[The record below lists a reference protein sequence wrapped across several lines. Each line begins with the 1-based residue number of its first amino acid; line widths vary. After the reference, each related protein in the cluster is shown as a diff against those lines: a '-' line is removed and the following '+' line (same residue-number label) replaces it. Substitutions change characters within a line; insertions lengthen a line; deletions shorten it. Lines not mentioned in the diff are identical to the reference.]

1 MRHRPSALRGAV
13 LVLAILAIVGNAA
26 LPVAAASSVSP
37 EPPPQTG
44 TGPCPSNPLF
54 PGQEGAE
61 GSLVAFF
68 QPGQSAGSTCGL
80 ANGGTLVGDVII
92 FGLYTPNTVPND
104 TVPIMVEEFKLHT
117 VTVYSPGPNNTT
129 VSRSVTEAYNQVW
142 SNASV
147 AAVAGQI
154 QEDQLTVPAV
164 QGPQNL
170 TISILGATIGV
181 TIVTPGAGIPIP
193 QNYPQLLLHD
203 FGFEF
208 YAALFL
214 IVGIGFAV
222 AIRWRT
228 RHVERVWPF
237 GVVGMIGVIGF
248 AGWFEA
254 QYPLSLI
261 PVATVPEAAVA
272 APLFFVGAYAW
283 LALFPTEA
291 REYKIRYPVAEVDG
305 QDGMVG
311 QKFFRIYPGPEGD
324 EYIGPGGA
332 GAFWRLLGVRTY
344 FDDRVLTQAPHKR
357 RLKGFRSARRDV
369 YAEYYAYAE
378 FPGGPKILD
387 VRKPRVYVLPW
398 RKRSREAIAEYH
410 RKALRG
416 KVEEPDHV
424 GMFLYVTPSRAF
436 AAVTSRQ
443 GAVLVEGWISG
454 TLHVSRIGLALERV
468 LVAYTE
474 LKVGLKAQALD
485 WGHKIA
491 LALRM
496 AEEYPDS
503 PIALKALEDLAIRHE
518 AAIMD
523 EREWLRFLERKVE
536 EDRTPTD
543 PAGAF
548 GKVERLLDQTVAP
561 TPSPRAA
568 DDQVRDWVKKRG
580 AT

>member
-1 MRHRPSALRGAV
+1 MKRVVVTIVVMAFALGP
-13 LVLAILAIVGNAA
+13 IM

-37 EPPPQTG
+37 NPPPPQG
-44 TGPCPSNPLF
+44 TGACPSSPLF
-54 PGQEGAE
+54 PGEEGAY

-68 QPGQSAGSTCGL
+68 QPGQSPGSTCGL
-80 ANGGTLVGDVII
+80 LNGGTLVGDVVI
-92 FGLYTPNTVPND
+92 FGLYTPESIPNG
-104 TVPIMVEEFKLHT
+104 TVPIAVEEFQLHS
-117 VTVYSPGPNNTT
+117 VTVYAPGPNNTT
-129 VSRSVTEAYNQVW
+129 VSRSVTEAYNVQW
-142 SNASV
+142 SNATTT
-147 AAVAGQI
+147 AAAGQI
-154 QEDQLTVPAV
+154 QEDQLTVPQV
-164 QGPQNL
+164 DSPENL
-170 TISILGATIGV
+170 TVSILGATIGV
-181 TIVTPGAGIPIP
+181 TIVTPGAGTPIP
-193 QNYPQLLLHD
+193 TNYPQLLLHD

-208 YAALFL
+208 YVVLFFL
-214 IVGIGFAV
+214 VGIGIATAV
-222 AIRWRT
+222 RFRA

-237 GVVGMIGVIGF
+237 GVAGVFGAIAF
-248 AGWFEA
+248 AGWFESD
-254 QYPLSLI
+254 YPLSLI
-261 PVATVPEAAVA
+261 PVGQMPEALVA
-272 APLFFVGAYAW
+272 APVVLAGIYAW

-291 REYKIRYPVAEVDG
+291 REYKVRYPVADVESGEGLVD
-305 QDGMVG
+305 
-311 QKFFRIYPGPEGD
+311 QKFFRVYPGPEGD

-332 GAFWRLLGVRTY
+332 GAFLRLLGVRTY
-344 FDDRVLTQAPHKR
+344 LDDRTISQAPLR
-357 RLKGFRSARRDV
+357 RRMKGFRSVRRDI

-378 FPGGPKILD
+378 FPGGPKPLQ
-387 VRKPRVYVLPW
+387 VAKPRVFVLPW
-398 RKRSREAIAEYH
+398 RKRTREAIAEYH

-416 KVEEPDHV
+416 KVEEPAHV
-424 GMFLYVTPSRAF
+424 GFLLYVTPSRAF
-436 AAVTSRQ
+436 VAAVSKQ
-443 GAVLVEGWISG
+443 GAVIVEGWISG
-454 TLHVSRIGLALERV
+454 TLHVSKVGMALEKV

-474 LKVGLKAQALD
+474 LKVSLKAQALD
-485 WGHKIA
+485 YGHKIA